1 MCGPHGD
8 DIAPLP
14 SSAFGGCGC
23 GPTGGRNN
31 SCVYRVGSSCWLF
44 LSLSLSLSFLF
55 HQLFFSFYRASATPS
70 TAAVDAYKYP
80 RNWGRGG
87 LARMWT
93 GGTSESWVAGKNADQ
108 KTLPLYFDNIRG
120 RKGLHVLRAHVGFK
134 RWTIRHC
141 TDDGTVHLADETD
154 VTPNVIR
161 QRP

>member
-23 GPTGGRNN
+23 GPTRGRNN

-44 LSLSLSLSFLF
+44 LSLSLSLSFSTN
-55 HQLFFSFYRASATPS
+55 FFSLFTERQRPLRLQLS
-70 TAAVDAYKYP
+70 THTNI
-80 RNWGRGG
+80 RGIGGGGG